1 MKLNIQG
8 TIEATEEQLEVISKQ
23 MEYNGVKID
32 KLWLIKREKK
42 CLKH

>member
-1 MKLNIQG
+1 MKISIKG
-8 TIEATEEQLEVISKQ
+8 TIEVTEHDLELIAKR